1 MEQFIAAQMQI
12 LQGLTVAVQ
21 QLQQNQRNQQPQQQ
35 QYAPP
40 ARDKHRDFMSHHPPT
55 FSHAVDPLDAD
66 DWLKV
71 IEKKLDIT
79 QCNDRE
85 KVLYASGRLEGAAS
99 DWWDAFTAAHPNAD
113 TMTWQEFQENFRAHH
128 IPSGIM
134 KLKKKEFLSL
144 TQGNMSVSEYRDR
157 FTQLSRYAPEEVD
170 TDEKR
175 QERFLEG
182 LIGPLNYQLQSHTFP
197 NFQTLLNK
205 AIGLEIKRK
214 ELSDHKRKFQGQS
227 SRNTWPNNAQGSQ
240 FRSGNQGGNNYQV
253 QRSGQQSQRSNQNQN
268 QQRSNSQTNQRSGG
282 NSQNR
287 QGGTNNTQARN
298 NAPVQPNGCFK
309 CGELGHYANNCP
321 RRNQQTPQKS
331 NTQRNDQ
338 NTPARGSAKNK
349 TP

>member
-1 MEQFIAAQMQI
+1 
-12 LQGLTVAVQ
+12 
-21 QLQQNQRNQQPQQQ
+21 
-35 QYAPP
+35 
-40 ARDKHRDFMSHHPPT
+40 MSHHPPT

-71 IEKKLDIT
+71 IGKKLDIT

-85 KVLYASGRLEGAAS
+85 KVLYASGRLEGSAS

-113 TMTWQEFQENFRAHH
+113 TITWQEFQENFRAHH

-144 TQGNMSVSEYRDR
+144 TQGNMSISEYRDR
-157 FTQLSRYAPEEVD
+157 FTQLSCYAPEEVD

-205 AIGLEIKRK
+205 EIGLESKRK

-227 SRNTWPNNAQGSQ
+227 SRNTRPNNAQGSQ

-253 QRSGQQSQRSNQNQN
+253 QRSGQQSQRNNQNQN

-282 NSQNR
+282 NSQNH
-287 QGGTNNTQARN
+287 QGGASNTQARN

-331 NTQRNDQ
+331 ITREMTRTPLLVDLLRTRLLRTRAEEGSITSLQ
-338 NTPARGSAKNK
+338 NQCLRMPT
-349 TP
+349 